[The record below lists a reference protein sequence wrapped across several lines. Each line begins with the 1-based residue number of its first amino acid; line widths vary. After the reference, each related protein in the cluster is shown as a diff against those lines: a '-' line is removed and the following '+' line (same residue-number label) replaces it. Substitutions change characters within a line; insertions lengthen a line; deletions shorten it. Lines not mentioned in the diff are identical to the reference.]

1 MTDKRDHSWVRS
13 AAFQSF
19 VGVAVWLTFGL
30 VLEGFLGYK
39 TPAYLQDNVRRELFR
54 LAHAHGTLLSLL
66 LLVSALAC
74 DRFDLDVGRAGQV
87 SLRIGVTV
95 LPLGFLMAGV
105 WHYES
110 DPGLAIWLV
119 PVSAVMVLFGLV
131 TIAMSFRQ
139 TKSR

>member
-1 MTDKRDHSWVRS
+1 MTDERDHSWVR
-13 AAFQSF
+13 ATAFQAF
-19 VGVAVWLTFGL
+19 VGIAVWLTFGL

-66 LLVSALAC
+66 LLVSTLAC
-74 DRFDLDVGRAGQV
+74 DRFNLEVARSGQL

-95 LPLGFLMAGV
+95 LPLGFLIAGV

-119 PVSAVMVLFGLV
+119 PVSAVLVLFGLV
-131 TIAMSFRQ
+131 AIALSFHQ
-139 TKSR
+139 AGK

>member
-19 VGVAVWLTFGL
+19 VSVAGWLTFGL

-39 TPAYLQDNVRRELFR
+39 TPAYLHDVVRRELFR
-54 LAHAHGTLLSLL
+54 LAHAHGTLLSVL

-74 DRFDLDVGRAGQV
+74 DRFDLEVARSGQV

-95 LPLGFLMAGV
+95 LPLGFLIAGV

-131 TIAMSFRQ
+131 TIVMSFRQ
-139 TKSR
+139 RKDS

>member
-1 MTDKRDHSWVRS
+1 MTDKRDRSWVRS

-19 VGVAVWLTFGL
+19 VGIAVWLTFGL

-39 TPAYLQDNVRRELFR
+39 TPAYLQDSVRRELFR

-74 DRFDLDVGRAGQV
+74 DRFDLDVARAAQL

-95 LPLGFLMAGV
+95 LPLGFLIAGV

-131 TIAMSFRQ
+131 TIVLSFRQ
-139 TKSR
+139 TKSS

>member
-1 MTDKRDHSWVRS
+1 MTDDQSWVRS

-19 VGVAVWLTFGL
+19 VGVAVWLTIGL

-74 DRFDLDVGRAGQV
+74 DRFDLNVAKAGQV
-87 SLRIGVTV
+87 SLRIGVVV
-95 LPLGFLMAGV
+95 LPLGFLIAGV

-131 TIAMSFRQ
+131 TIVLSFRQ
-139 TKSR
+139 TKGG